1 MSVIRIVIGDMTQ
14 VYAEV
19 EGCVSD
25 QRVRGNSFSIPVLI
39 QYSKMFFLRHKL
51 KAIQKYLYRQREN
64 YEASNRQ

>member
-39 QYSKMFFLRHKL
+39 QYSKMFFFTPQIESNTEIPLQTERKL
-51 KAIQKYLYRQREN
+51 LGKQ
-64 YEASNRQ
+64 